1 MVNLPFLYN
10 RYVRNRRIVNGY
22 KYQFLPFGGGQIN
35 EPYWDQ
41 MILKKGGVFIDA
53 GANVGGWAIPAARYY
68 ERVVAFEA
76 NPNVA
81 SVLHKNVRAN
91 KITNVSILPFALG
104 EGTGIKDLYLYP
116 KNGQDSFL
124 KQHTGLTAS
133 GEKMIVKTVALDNYG
148 YKPSVIK
155 IDTEGYELNVLKGA
169 YNTIQQNRPQLCI
182 ETHDERDVGLIE
194 KMLDD
199 YHWKSVIREQS
210 GARQTVLMGSP
221 ARTLS

>member
-10 RYVRNRRIVNGY
+10 RYLHNRRIVNGY
-22 KYQFLPFGGGQIN
+22 KYQFLPFGGGQMN
-35 EPYWDQ
+35 EPYWDS
-41 MILKKGGVFIDA
+41 MILKKGGVFVDA
-53 GANVGGWAIPAARYY
+53 GANVGGWAIPAAKYY
-68 ERVVAFEA
+68 EHVVAFEA
-76 NPNVA
+76 NPNIVR
-81 SVLHKNVRAN
+81 VLHKNIRLN
-91 KITNVSILPFALG
+91 RIMNVSILPFALG
-104 EGTGIKDLYLYP
+104 ERTGKKDLYFYP

-124 KQHTGLTAS
+124 TEHAGIVAS
-133 GEKMIVKTVALDNYG
+133 GGKIPVQMVALDNYG

-199 YHWKSVIREQS
+199 YHWKSMVREQP
-210 GARQTVLMGSP
+210 GVRQMVLTGMP
-221 ARTLS
+221 A

>member
-1 MVNLPFLYN
+1 M
-10 RYVRNRRIVNGY
+10 
-22 KYQFLPFGGGQIN
+22 
-35 EPYWDQ
+35 
-41 MILKKGGVFIDA
+41 KGGVFVDA
-53 GANVGGWAIPAARYY
+53 GANVGGWAIPAAKYY
-68 ERVVAFEA
+68 EHVVAFEA
-76 NPNVA
+76 NPNIVR
-81 SVLHKNVRAN
+81 VLHKNIRLN
-91 KITNVSILPFALG
+91 RIMNVSILPFALG
-104 EGTGIKDLYLYP
+104 ERTGKKDLYFYP

-124 KQHTGLTAS
+124 TEHAGIVAS
-133 GEKMIVKTVALDNYG
+133 GGKIPVQMVALDNYG